1 MKKLAKRYAASLA
14 LVEKSKKYSLQEACE
29 LVKKTATAKCD
40 ESIDVSFHLNINP
53 KQADQQLRGTIVLP
67 HGNGKTVKVLAI
79 TDKVSEA
86 TAAGADFVGQQDMLD
101 KIQKE
106 NWFDFDVIVA
116 TPNMM
121 GLLGR
126 MGRVLGPKGLMP
138 NPKSG
143 TVTPDIGNAIKEIK
157 NGKITYRNDKDG
169 NVAVNFG
176 KASFTAE
183 KLLDNLKAVIE
194 TINKVKPASV
204 KGTYILSATIS
215 STFGPAIKVNLYS
228 IFII

>member
-116 TPNMM
+116 TPNMV

-215 STFGPAIKVNLYS
+215 STFGPAIKVNL
-228 IFII
+228 

>member
-1 MKKLAKRYAASLA
+1 MKQSKKYAASLA
-14 LVEKSKKYSLQEACE
+14 LIEKGKKYSIDEACA
-29 LVKKTATAKCD
+29 LVKKTATAKWD
-40 ESIDVSFHLNINP
+40 ESIDVSFKLNIDP

-67 HGNGKTVKVLAI
+67 HGNGKTVRVLAI

-86 TAAGADFVGQQDMLD
+86 KEAGADFVGQQDLLD

-138 NPKSG
+138 NPKTG
-143 TVTPDIGNAIKEIK
+143 TVTPNIGEAIKQIK
-157 NGKITYRNDKDG
+157 NGKVSYRNDKDG
-169 NVAVNFG
+169 NLAIQFG
-176 KASFTAE
+176 KASFETSA
-183 KLLDNLKAVIE
+183 LADNLKAIVDTVNRVRPA
-194 TINKVKPASV
+194 TI
-204 KGTYILSATIS
+204 KGTYIRTAVIS
-215 STFGPAIKVNLYS
+215 STYGPAIKLA
-228 IFII
+228 I

>member
-1 MKKLAKRYAASLA
+1 MKKLSKKYAASLA
-14 LVEKSKKYSLQEACE
+14 LIEKGKKYTVLEACE
-29 LVKKTATAKCD
+29 LVKKTATAKFD
-40 ESIDVSFHLNINP
+40 ESIDITFNLNIDP

-67 HGNGKTVKVLAI
+67 HGNGKSVRVLAI
-79 TDKVSEA
+79 TDKATEA
-86 TAAGADFVGQQDMLD
+86 KEAGADFVGQQDMLD

-106 NWFDFDVIVA
+106 SWFGFDVIVA

-157 NGKITYRNDKDG
+157 NGKISYRNDKDG
-169 NVAVNFG
+169 NLAINFG
-176 KASFTAE
+176 KASFDAN
-183 KLLDNLKAVIE
+183 KLADNLNAVIE
-194 TINKVKPASV
+194 TINKIRPSSL
-204 KGTYILSATIS
+204 KGAYILSATVS
-215 STFGPAIKVNLYS
+215 STYGPAIKIAL
-228 IFII
+228 

>member
-1 MKKLAKRYAASLA
+1 MKKLSKKYSASLA
-14 LVEKSKKYSLQEACE
+14 LIEKGKKYTVLEACE
-29 LVKKTATAKCD
+29 LVKKTATAKFD
-40 ESIDVSFHLNINP
+40 ESIDITFNLNIDP

-67 HGNGKTVKVLAI
+67 HGNGKSVRVLAI
-79 TDKVSEA
+79 TDKATEA
-86 TAAGADFVGQQDMLD
+86 KEAGADFVGQQDMLD

-106 NWFDFDVIVA
+106 SWFGFDVIVA

-157 NGKITYRNDKDG
+157 NGKISYRNDKDG
-169 NVAVNFG
+169 NLAINFG
-176 KASFTAE
+176 KASFDAN
-183 KLLDNLKAVIE
+183 KLADNLNAVIE
-194 TINKVKPASV
+194 TINKIRPSSV
-204 KGTYILSATIS
+204 KGAYILSATVS
-215 STFGPAIKVNLYS
+215 STYGPAIKIAL
-228 IFII
+228 

>member
-1 MKKLAKRYAASLA
+1 MKKLSKKYAASLA
-14 LVEKSKKYSLQEACE
+14 LIEKGKKYTVLEACE
-29 LVKKTATAKCD
+29 LVKKTATAKFD
-40 ESIDVSFHLNINP
+40 ESIDITFNLNIDP

-67 HGNGKTVKVLAI
+67 HGNGKSVRVLAI
-79 TDKVSEA
+79 TDKATEA
-86 TAAGADFVGQQDMLD
+86 KEAGADFVGQQDMLD

-106 NWFDFDVIVA
+106 SWFGFDVIVA

-157 NGKITYRNDKDG
+157 NGKISYRNDKDG
-169 NVAVNFG
+169 NLAITFG
-176 KASFTAE
+176 KASFDAN
-183 KLLDNLKAVIE
+183 KLADNLNAVIE
-194 TINKVKPASV
+194 TINKIRPSSV
-204 KGTYILSATIS
+204 KGAYILSATVS
-215 STFGPAIKVNLYS
+215 STYGPAIKIAL
-228 IFII
+228 

>member
-1 MKKLAKRYAASLA
+1 MKKLSKKYAASLA
-14 LVEKSKKYSLQEACE
+14 LIEKGKKYSIEEACE
-29 LVKKTATAKCD
+29 LVKKTATAKFD
-40 ESIDVSFHLNINP
+40 ESIDVNFNLNIDP
-53 KQADQQLRGTIVLP
+53 KQADQQLRGAMTLP
-67 HGNGKTVKVLAI
+67 HGNGKTVRVLAI

-138 NPKSG
+138 NPKTG
-143 TVTPDIGNAIKEIK
+143 TVTPDIANAVKEIK
-157 NGKITYRNDKDG
+157 NGKISYRNDKDG
-169 NVAVNFG
+169 NLAVNFG
-176 KASFTAE
+176 KASFDAVKLAE
-183 KLLDNLKAVIE
+183 NLKAVVE
-194 TINKVKPASV
+194 TINKIKPAAV
-204 KGTYILSATIS
+204 KGTYILSDTIS
-215 STFGPAIKVNLYS
+215 STYGPAIKVNL
-228 IFII
+228 

>member
-1 MKKLAKRYAASLA
+1 
-14 LVEKSKKYSLQEACE
+14 
-29 LVKKTATAKCD
+29 
-40 ESIDVSFHLNINP
+40 
-53 KQADQQLRGTIVLP
+53 
-67 HGNGKTVKVLAI
+67 
-79 TDKVSEA
+79 
-86 TAAGADFVGQQDMLD
+86 MLD

-215 STFGPAIKVNLYS
+215 STFGPAIKVNL
-228 IFII
+228 

>member
-1 MKKLAKRYAASLA
+1 MKKLAKKYAASLA
-14 LVEKSKKYSLQEACE
+14 LIEKGKKYSIDEACA
-29 LVKKTATAKCD
+29 LVKQTAKAKFD
-40 ESIDVSFHLNINP
+40 ESIDITFNLNIDP

-79 TDKVSEA
+79 TDKVNEA
-86 TAAGADFVGQQDMLD
+86 TEAGADFVGQNDMLE

-106 NWFDFDVIVA
+106 SWFGFDVIVA

-143 TVTPDIGNAIKEIK
+143 TVTNDIGNAIKEIK

-169 NVAVNFG
+169 NLAINFG
-176 KASFTAE
+176 KASFDAE
-183 KLLDNLKAVIE
+183 KLADNLRAVVE
-194 TINKVKPASV
+194 VVNKVKPATV

-215 STFGPAIKVNLYS
+215 CTYGPAIKVNL
-228 IFII
+228 

>member
-215 STFGPAIKVNLYS
+215 STFGPAIKVNL
-228 IFII
+228 

>member
-1 MKKLAKRYAASLA
+1 MKKLSKKYAASLA
-14 LVEKSKKYSLQEACE
+14 LIEKGKKYSIEEACE
-29 LVKKTATAKCD
+29 LVKKTATAKFD
-40 ESIDVSFHLNINP
+40 ESIDVNFNLNIDP
-53 KQADQQLRGTIVLP
+53 KQADQQLRGAMTLP
-67 HGNGKTVKVLAI
+67 HGNGKSVRVLAI
-79 TDKVSEA
+79 TDKVSDA

-138 NPKSG
+138 NPKTG
-143 TVTPDIGNAIKEIK
+143 TVTPDIANAVKEIK
-157 NGKITYRNDKDG
+157 NGKISYRNDKDG
-169 NVAVNFG
+169 NLAVNFG
-176 KASFTAE
+176 KASFDAVKLAE
-183 KLLDNLKAVIE
+183 NLKAVVE
-194 TINKVKPASV
+194 TINKIKPAAV

-215 STFGPAIKVNLYS
+215 STYGPAIKVNL
-228 IFII
+228 

>member
-194 TINKVKPASV
+194 TINKVKPASAN
-204 KGTYILSATIS
+204 GTYILSATIS
-215 STFGPAIKVNLYS
+215 STFGPAIKVNL
-228 IFII
+228 

>member
-183 KLLDNLKAVIE
+183 KLLANLKAVIE

-215 STFGPAIKVNLYS
+215 STFGPAIKVNL
-228 IFII
+228 

>member
-1 MKKLAKRYAASLA
+1 MKKLSKKYAASLA
-14 LVEKSKKYSLQEACE
+14 LIEKGKKYTVAEACE
-29 LVKKTATAKCD
+29 LVKKTATAKFD
-40 ESIDVSFHLNINP
+40 ESIDITFNLNIDP

-79 TDKVSEA
+79 TDKATEA
-86 TAAGADFVGQQDMLD
+86 KEAGADYVGQQDMLD

-143 TVTPDIGNAIKEIK
+143 TVTNDIGNAVKEIK
-157 NGKITYRNDKDG
+157 NGKISYRNDKDG
-169 NVAVNFG
+169 NLAINFG
-176 KASFTAE
+176 KASFDTA
-183 KLLDNLKAVIE
+183 KLVDNLHAVIE
-194 TINKVKPASV
+194 TVNKIKPSSV
-204 KGTYILSATIS
+204 KGTYILSATVS
-215 STFGPAIKVNLYS
+215 STYGPAIKIAL
-228 IFII
+228 

>member
-116 TPNMM
+116 TPNRM

-215 STFGPAIKVNLYS
+215 STFGPAIKVNL
-228 IFII
+228 

>member
-79 TDKVSEA
+79 TAKVSEA

-215 STFGPAIKVNLYS
+215 STFGPAIKVNL
-228 IFII
+228 

>member
-53 KQADQQLRGTIVLP
+53 KQADQQLRGTIVIP

-215 STFGPAIKVNLYS
+215 STFGPAIKVNL
-228 IFII
+228 

>member
-1 MKKLAKRYAASLA
+1 MKKLSKKYAASLA
-14 LVEKSKKYSLQEACE
+14 LIEKGKKYSIEEAFE
-29 LVKKTATAKCD
+29 LVKKTATAKFD
-40 ESIDVSFHLNINP
+40 ESIDVNFNLNIDP
-53 KQADQQLRGTIVLP
+53 KQADQQLRGAMTLP
-67 HGNGKTVKVLAI
+67 HGNGKTVRVLAI

-138 NPKSG
+138 NPKTG
-143 TVTPDIGNAIKEIK
+143 TVTPDIANAVKEIK
-157 NGKITYRNDKDG
+157 NGKISYRNDKDG
-169 NVAVNFG
+169 NLAVNFG
-176 KASFTAE
+176 KASFDAVKLAE
-183 KLLDNLKAVIE
+183 NLKAVVE
-194 TINKVKPASV
+194 TINKIKPAAV

-215 STFGPAIKVNLYS
+215 STYGPAIKVNL
-228 IFII
+228 

>member
-1 MKKLAKRYAASLA
+1 MKLAKKYAASLA
-14 LVEKSKKYSLQEACE
+14 LIEKGKKYSVKEACE
-29 LVKKTATAKCD
+29 LVKKTATAKFD
-40 ESIDVSFHLNINP
+40 ETIDVSFNLNIDP

-67 HGNGKTVKVLAI
+67 HGNGKTVRVLAI
-79 TDKVSEA
+79 TDKVEEA
-86 TAAGADFVGQQDMLD
+86 KAAGADYVGQQDRLE

-106 NWFDFDVIVA
+106 NWFEFDVIVA
-116 TPNMM
+116 TPNRRPF
-121 GLLGR
+121 LGR
-126 MGRVLGPKGLMP
+126 RGRVLGPKGLMP

-215 STFGPAIKVNLYS
+215 STFGPAIKVNL
-228 IFII
+228 

>member
-79 TDKVSEA
+79 SDKVSEA

-121 GLLGR
+121 RLLGR
-126 MGRVLGPKGLMP
+126 RGRVLGPKGLMP

-143 TVTPDIGNAIKEIK
+143 TVSPNIGEAIKSIK
-157 NGKITYRNDKDG
+157 NGKISYRNDKDG
-169 NVAVNFG
+169 NLAINFG
-176 KASFTAE
+176 KASFDAQNLAE
-183 KLLDNLKAVIE
+183 NLQSIIDAVSKAR
-194 TINKVKPASV
+194 PAAV
-204 KGTYILSATIS
+204 KGTYINSATIS
-215 STFGPAIKVNLYS
+215 STSGPAIRLA
-228 IFII
+228 I